1 MISNID
7 HRFIGE
13 DIMKVEKKMNYN
25 NEDSR
30 QLIPRIKPKK
40 DSNKVMSDTKSEVNP
55 FVSWINAYSS

>member
-1 MISNID
+1 
-7 HRFIGE
+7 
-13 DIMKVEKKMNYN
+13 MKVEKKMNYN